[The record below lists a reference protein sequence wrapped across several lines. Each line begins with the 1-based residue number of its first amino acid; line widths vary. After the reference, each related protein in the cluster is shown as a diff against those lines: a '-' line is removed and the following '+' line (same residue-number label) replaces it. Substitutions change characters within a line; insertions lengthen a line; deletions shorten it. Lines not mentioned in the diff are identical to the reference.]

1 MNRAVAMVISL
12 ALAALPATAAER
24 HFDRWFDAELVPYV
38 TSQLVEHP
46 RFKGES
52 VMFVVFED
60 NVPASVSNDF
70 AISLR
75 DRLLDAA
82 LNTPGVSVGRRQ
94 GGTSALPASQSVDC
108 TRDEVHYYVGVSV
121 SRRID
126 GLYGV
131 NVRALDLEDRNWVA
145 GFGKA
150 WQGSLSPVQQRALRQ
165 TQADA
170 TFRGARDVP
179 FSSDEPD
186 LLAAH
191 LAHELSCA
199 LLRETGRRYVVSA
212 QLEAEPGDSLAATVE
227 LVGNNLAAHD
237 ALELAGDEQQVNAAL
252 SGKAHPIDG
261 ALYQYWLTVTP
272 IEPGEELST
281 LSASAY
287 VLLPVGRRAGTLP
300 PDTAPR
306 GDGTA
311 GEHGLPPARGA
322 PRATVAVPH
331 GGGNALLGPLRIL
344 KSQDPRVCAGPAQ
357 TSLHATT
364 YSRPQRQCSVLVAD
378 AHADA
383 IVFVLEHQANY
394 GLVRL
399 GGVACRE
406 RTAAHVVTRGTPMR
420 YTVPFAAIGSSEMR
434 EAREWRVMPGVDTY
448 YAFAVSDSRA
458 AREFASHIDALPLRC
473 QQSPRRGLDGGA
485 LQRWL
490 EGFAELA
497 EHHARHVSWRAIEV
511 KDML

>member
-1 MNRAVAMVISL
+1 MNRAAMMLLSL
-12 ALAALPATAAER
+12 SLAALPATAGER
-24 HFDRWFDAELVPYV
+24 NVDRWFDRELVPYV

-52 VMFVVFED
+52 VMFVVLED

-70 AISLR
+70 AMSLR

-150 WQGSLSPVQQRALRQ
+150 WQGSLSTVQQRAMRQ

-179 FSSDEPD
+179 FSGDEPD

-191 LAHELSCA
+191 LAHDLSCA

-212 QLEAEPGDSLAATVE
+212 QLEAEPGDTLAAAVE
-227 LVGNNLAAHD
+227 LVGNNLAAHE
-237 ALELAGDEQQVNAAL
+237 ALELTHDEQLVNAKL

-272 IEPGEELST
+272 IEPDEELST

-287 VLLPVGRRAGTLP
+287 VLLPGHRLAGAPP
-300 PDTAPR
+300 PDPAPPGDGAPR
-306 GDGTA
+306 
-311 GEHGLPPARGA
+311 EQKLPPAGGA
-322 PRATVAVPH
+322 SRATVAVPH
-331 GGGNALLGPLRIL
+331 GGGDALLGPLRIL
-344 KSQDPRVCAGPAQ
+344 KSQDPRICSSPAE
-357 TSLHATT
+357 TSLQATT
-364 YSRPQRQCSVLVAD
+364 YSRPQQQCSVLMAD
-378 AHADA
+378 SHADA

-399 GGVACRE
+399 GGTACRD

-448 YAFAVSDSRA
+448 YAFAVGDSRA
-458 AREFASHIDALPLRC
+458 AREFANHIDALPLRC
-473 QQSPRRGLDGGA
+473 QQSPRRGLEGGA

-497 EHHARHVSWRAIEV
+497 ERHARHVGWRAIEV
-511 KDML
+511 KDVL

>member
-1 MNRAVAMVISL
+1 MTRAAAMIVSL
-12 ALAALPATAAER
+12 ALAALPAIAAER
-24 HFDRWFDAELVPYV
+24 NLDRWFDRELVPYV

-52 VMFVVFED
+52 VMFVVLED
-60 NVPASVSNDF
+60 NVPASVSNNL

-82 LNTPGVSVGRRQ
+82 LNTPGVSLGRRQ

-108 TRDEVHYYVGVSV
+108 TRDDVHYYVGISV

-131 NVRALDLEDRNWVA
+131 NVRALDLEDRSWVA

-150 WQGSLSPVQQRALRQ
+150 WQGTLSTIQQRAMRQ
-165 TQADA
+165 MQADR

-179 FSSDEPD
+179 FTGDESD
-186 LLAAH
+186 LLAAY

-199 LLRETGRRYVVSA
+199 LLRETRKRYVVSA
-212 QLEAEPGDSLAATVE
+212 QQEAEPGDTLAATVE
-227 LVGNNLAAHD
+227 LVGNNLATHD
-237 ALELAGDEQQVNAAL
+237 ALELTGNEQLVNATL
-252 SGKAHPIDG
+252 NGKAHPIGG

-287 VLLPVGRRAGTLP
+287 VLLPGHRLAGAPLP
-300 PDTAPR
+300 DPAPLR
-306 GDGTA
+306 DGPP
-311 GEHGLPPARGA
+311 EENVLPPAGGA
-322 PRATVAVPH
+322 SRATVAIPH
-331 GGGNALLGPLRIL
+331 GGGDGLLGPIRIL
-344 KSQDPRVCAGPAQ
+344 KSQDPGACAGPVEA
-357 TSLHATT
+357 SLHTTT
-364 YSRPQRQCSVLVAD
+364 YARSQRQCSVLIAD
-378 AHADA
+378 SHADA

-399 GGVACRE
+399 GGTACRE

-420 YTVPFAAIGSSEMR
+420 FTVPFAAIGSSEMR

-458 AREFASHIDALPLRC
+458 AREFANHIDVLPLRC
-473 QQSPRRGLDGGA
+473 QQSPRRGLDGVA
-485 LQRWL
+485 LERWL
-490 EGFAELA
+490 EGFAVLA
-497 EHHARHVSWRAIEV
+497 ERHARHVGWRAIEV
-511 KDML
+511 KDVL

>member
-1 MNRAVAMVISL
+1 MTRAVAMIVSL
-12 ALAALPATAAER
+12 ALAALPAIAAEPDL
-24 HFDRWFDAELVPYV
+24 DRWFDKELVPYA

-52 VMFVVFED
+52 VMFVVLED
-60 NVPASVSNDF
+60 NVPASVSNNL

-82 LNTPGVSVGRRQ
+82 LNTPGVSIGRRQ

-108 TRDEVHYYVGVSV
+108 TRDDVHYYVGISV

-126 GLYGV
+126 GLHGV
-131 NVRALDLEDRNWVA
+131 NVRALDLEDRNWVT

-150 WQGSLSPVQQRALRQ
+150 WQGSLSTIQQRAIQQ
-165 TQADA
+165 TQADK

-179 FSSDEPD
+179 FTGDESD

-191 LAHELSCA
+191 LAHDLSCA
-199 LLRETGRRYVVSA
+199 LLRETQKRYVVSA
-212 QLEAEPGDSLAATVE
+212 QQEAEPGDTLAVTVE

-237 ALELAGDEQQVNAAL
+237 ALELTGDERQVNAML

-287 VLLPVGRRAGTLP
+287 VLLPGHRLA
-300 PDTAPR
+300 
-306 GDGTA
+306 
-311 GEHGLPPARGA
+311 GA
-322 PRATVAVPH
+322 PPSDPLPLRDAPPEEDALPRVVGTSRATFAIPH
-331 GGGNALLGPLRIL
+331 GGGDSLLGPIRIL
-344 KSQDPRVCAGPAQ
+344 KSQDLRVCAGPVE

-364 YSRPQRQCSVLVAD
+364 YARSPRQCSVLVAD

-399 GGVACRE
+399 GGTACRE
-406 RTAAHVVTRGTPMR
+406 RTAAHVVTRGTAMR
-420 YTVPFAAIGSSEMR
+420 YKVPFAAIGSSEMR
-434 EAREWRVMPGVDTY
+434 EAREWRVMPGIDTY

-458 AREFASHIDALPLRC
+458 AREFANHIDALPLRC
-473 QQSPRRGLDGGA
+473 QQSPRRGLEGGA
-485 LQRWL
+485 LQHWF
-490 EGFAELA
+490 EGFAVLA
-497 EHHARHVSWRAIEV
+497 ERHARHVGWRAIEI
-511 KDML
+511 KDVL